1 MGQCVSS
8 RSEKGVL
15 ARSKGAPPTKN
26 PFKHRHIKMDKG
38 KQQQSASA
46 HAHTRGEAMS
56 FGFKRPTTAHAQLPA
71 ATPAPAASDEKKE
84 LSSVDS
90 LVMQQNCTA
99 RSGTPRLARPKK
111 DATGNSN
118 TRTNRFGFRNTTA
131 LSNKVAD
138 SQKSDTSSLYINNYA
153 DNTPSRTDSKSSV
166 VKLSSNRSTAS
177 SDSARSAS
185 SLSDD
190 NHSSSRASSKG
201 GAKSQS
207 QPQPSATRFTLL
219 TSHLPRPQFPVRLAA
234 SAAHYKSPDKS
245 AKTAANNYTA
255 RKAAHSDNGNGS
267 SASSTTDADSG
278 TGSQKNGDLDAHGI
292 TTLEESPSAKNK
304 LRKKSRPLE
313 MVFLNN
319 EKKTFELREL
329 QDSIEVTEIVPLEL
343 PVAASGSG
351 RIVQERGG
359 FVQER
364 GGIVQERA
372 RAYQQATMQPQLQ
385 QQQLFSSDEEESDE
399 GFDDEGCGEEKQH
412 RDRLLSEKVERSN
425 CLGGGEGD
433 ADELWG
439 HGEAMIGEDDLS
451 NPSSGENNGDIDK
464 MNPPLRSVLLKIE
477 DPAFATLAAM
487 STSTMLED
495 ETSPDFSSSP
505 PSSTADLGLE
515 LTQPTVQ
522 LDKKN
527 NLGGSP
533 ESPGTPTHASNSLS
547 LSEGRGDF
555 LIDDEIADQPGLVF
569 DETVTANSSA
579 NTIMPNSNDTTPI
592 AVELPPKTT
601 GRIGQLSHD
610 SPAHHN
616 SVGTLSPCESITSDD
631 MMIDYNPSEAS
642 SFDDINVDRRLE
654 MIGLSE
660 NEEAALRSD
669 IEAIKND
676 EVLKE
681 WSSRLS
687 LGMGNGVRATHF
699 LRSRVGS
706 TGSGGGGG
714 DSPRSLPL
722 DTPRLRGSPLRP
734 SRQGNSSPG
743 EDFSEDSGIRLDR
756 TTHQDMFQDV
766 ISIKTML
773 LRLTRVLQETDQVN
787 AFENSLNNGYYNL
800 GNEGSQEDVTSQ
812 KKEIAE
818 EISDLK
824 RQVLFLQQQLEERD
838 RTISGLQTRLQETR
852 TPPSTDPP
860 PQHPRQACNAATQ
873 TERVRPLSS
882 GPSLLQGL
890 PTDSMGGNL
899 VSNSIEACARAS
911 TQQSKC
917 PPPSGGT
924 LSSRVPVAPWRK
936 QSAEQAPRKLPTT
949 PLPQRRKAS

>member
-38 KQQQSASA
+38 KQPAN
-46 HAHTRGEAMS
+46 AHTRGEAMS
-56 FGFKRPTTAHAQLPA
+56 FGFKRPATQMPA
-71 ATPAPAASDEKKE
+71 TNHHPSSVSSAASEEKKE
-84 LSSVDS
+84 SSVDS
-90 LVMQQNCTA
+90 LVMQQNSTA

-111 DATGNSN
+111 DTTGNSN
-118 TRTNRFGFRNTTA
+118 TRTNRFGFRNATP

-138 SQKSDTSSLYINNYA
+138 SQKSDTSLYINNYA
-153 DNTPSRTDSKSSV
+153 ENNSRTDSKSSV

-177 SDSARSAS
+177 SDSARSSS
-185 SLSDD
+185 SLSGGGGDEK
-190 NHSSSRASSKG
+190 ASKTSKL
-201 GAKSQS
+201 Q
-207 QPQPSATRFTLL
+207 QPQPPTAAATRFTLL
-219 TSHLPRPQFPVRLAA
+219 TSHLPRPQFPVRLATA
-234 SAAHYKSPDKS
+234 SAHYKSPDKS

-255 RKAAHSDNGNGS
+255 RKAQHSDNGS

-304 LRKKSRPLE
+304 LRKGSFKKSRPME

-329 QDSIEVTEIVPLEL
+329 QDSIEVTEIVPLQL
-343 PVAASGSG
+343 PPPNASSSR
-351 RIVQERGG
+351 RIPVD
-359 FVQER
+359 R

-372 RAYQQATMQPQLQ
+372 RAYQQATKEPANVPQHEV
-385 QQQLFSSDEEESDE
+385 LFSSDEDESDE

-451 NPSSGENNGDIDK
+451 NPSSGENNGEDIDK

-505 PSSTADLGLE
+505 PSSTADLNLE
-515 LTQPTVQ
+515 LNQPNVE

-527 NLGGSP
+527 NIAGGTP

-569 DETVTANSSA
+569 DETQTANSSA
-579 NTIMPNSNDTTPI
+579 NTIVAHSNDEHDTSTPMDNI
-592 AVELPPKTT
+592 TMELPPKTT

-610 SPAHHN
+610 HSPAHHN

-631 MMIDYNPSEAS
+631 LMIDYNPSETS
-642 SFDDINVDRRLE
+642 STFDDINVDRRLE
-654 MIGLSE
+654 MTGLSE
-660 NEEAALRSD
+660 IEEAALRSD

-706 TGSGGGGG
+706 TGSGGGG

-722 DTPRLRGSPLRP
+722 DTPRLRASPLRP

-800 GNEGSQEDVTSQ
+800 GNDGSQEDVTSQ
-812 KKEIAE
+812 KKEIAD

-838 RTISGLQTRLQETR
+838 RTISTLQASVTRLQETR
-852 TPPSTDPP
+852 PP
-860 PQHPRQACNAATQ
+860 PEPPAPHTCCNAATQ
-873 TERVRPLSS
+873 TER
-882 GPSLLQGL
+882 GL
-890 PTDSMGGNL
+890 PTDNLGGNL
-899 VSNSIEACARAS
+899 VSNSIETS
-911 TQQSKC
+911 TRPTQRQTESKSQSV
-917 PPPSGGT
+917 
-924 LSSRVPVAPWRK
+924 SSRVPVGPWRK
-936 QSAEQAPRKLPTT
+936 QTAQDQPTRKLPSAGT